1 MIYAITIFPKIK
13 QKSIQKIRRKYDPG
27 CANIKP
33 HVTVVYPIPSSES
46 KKEILLQIKKSV
58 SGIGKFEMRLRG
70 VCASPTEYYLYLIV
84 GKGKSVINKI
94 HKRFYKSKYKKY
106 LKKIPVIPHL
116 TLGVFES
123 RAEIN
128 RAIKEIRQNH
138 ELDFEC
144 VVDRLNLLTVRDNKL
159 KNVVEIMLKK

>member
-1 MIYAITIFPKIK
+1 M
-13 QKSIQKIRRKYDPG
+13 
-27 CANIKP
+27 
-33 HVTVVYPIPSSES
+33 
-46 KKEILLQIKKSV
+46 
-58 SGIGKFEMRLRG
+58 
-70 VCASPTEYYLYLIV
+70 
-84 GKGKSVINKI
+84 
-94 HKRFYKSKYKKY
+94 
-106 LKKIPVIPHL
+106 KKIPVIPHL